1 MLRRVK
7 LGSLGSCYDASMRRA
22 LALLLL
28 VGFSFPLIAPLFAA
42 GPSEASLP
50 ACCRRNGKHHCAM
63 AASMAVSSRYRTISS
78 RCPYRPFAGAAL
90 MLPHGFAGPART
102 AAPIEAAGPA
112 ATVRE
117 AEAGY
122 RISFDRSRQKRGPP
136 SVLSL

>member
-1 MLRRVK
+1 
-7 LGSLGSCYDASMRRA
+7 MRRA

-28 VGFSFPLIAPLFAA
+28 VGFSFPLIAPLFAS

-63 AASMAVSSRYRTISS
+63 GASALVSSRYATVASK
-78 RCPYRPFAGAAL
+78 CPCYPLTRFAL
-90 MLPHGFAGPART
+90 MLPHGFAGPAR
-102 AAPIEAAGPA
+102 AASLIQTAGPSA
-112 ATVRE
+112 VVRD

-136 SVLSL
+136 SLLSL